1 MNSMMTTT
9 RQDTK
14 PRRDLLRVLLTI
26 VAAYLVGRAI
36 LEPFVI
42 DMGDPATYRHDWG
55 GPSLIGVLTVHCGA
69 ALIVIGYAVVRM
81 RHRVASRGRLTH

>member
-1 MNSMMTTT
+1 MITPTDSHT
-9 RQDTK
+9 R
-14 PRRDLLRVLLTI
+14 PHRDLLRPLLTI

-55 GPSLIGVLTVHCGA
+55 GPSLIGVLAVHCGA
-69 ALIVIGYAVVRM
+69 ALLVIGYAAVRL
-81 RHRVASRGRLTH
+81 RRRAGSRGTLTH